1 MWGTTIRLY
10 KYYIGI
16 DCGVD
21 TGICV
26 WSREDKRIRH
36 IATVRIHEAM
46 EGVKFWHQ
54 TNPGDV
60 FIRIEDARK
69 RTWIPEQ
76 KDEKAERG
84 RREGAGSVKR
94 DAIIWEDYLQWL
106 GVDFEMVAPK
116 NNRTKVSA
124 EYFKNLTK
132 HTGRTTEH
140 GRDAGMLVVGY

>member
-1 MWGTTIRLY
+1 MEKMKIY

-16 DCGVD
+16 DCGVN

-46 EGVKFWHQ
+46 EGVKFWHK
-54 TNPGDV
+54 TNPGGV
-60 FIRIEDARK
+60 FVRVEDARK
-69 RTWIPEQ
+69 RKWIPKQ

-94 DAIIWEDYLQWL
+94 DALIWEDFLESL
-106 GVDFEMVAPK
+106 NVPFEMVAPK
-116 NNRTKVSA
+116 NNKTKVEA
-124 EYFKNLTK
+124 DFFKKLT
-132 HTGRTTEH
+132 HYNGSTSTH
-140 GRDAGMLVVGY
+140 ARDAGMLVVGL